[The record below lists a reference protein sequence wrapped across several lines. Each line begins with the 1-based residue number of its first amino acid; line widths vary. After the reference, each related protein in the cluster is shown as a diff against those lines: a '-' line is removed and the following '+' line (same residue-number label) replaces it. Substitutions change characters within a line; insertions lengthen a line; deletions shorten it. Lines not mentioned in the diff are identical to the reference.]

1 MSEKKIYRESEV
13 TGKKDKSTWLIIH
26 DNVYDVTKFL
36 EEVSNKLITSQYL
49 DWSKSRTVTSIMSI
63 SQRFQCQFEK
73 FYVIFLWMIWMVDG
87 LKWILGDFF
96 SIFASSSQHPRRNR
110 AAIFFGVAA
119 SFYEALYKVFAFLTD
134 YWCRITIKHTKRP
147 KSMLRIMQY
156 NFFNTCPFSRF
167 DNWLNVERM
176 NVEIQCLKLR
186 NEVRKLGKKLQASP
200 NNYYI

>member
-73 FYVIFLWMIWMVDG
+73 FYVIFLWMIWMVDR

-96 SIFASSSQHPRRNR
+96 FQYSPPQVNIPQEIVQLH
-110 AAIFFGVAA
+110 V
-119 SFYEALYKVFAFLTD
+119 SFLA
-134 YWCRITIKHTKRP
+134 
-147 KSMLRIMQY
+147 
-156 NFFNTCPFSRF
+156 
-167 DNWLNVERM
+167 WL
-176 NVEIQCLKLR
+176 LLF
-186 NEVRKLGKKLQASP
+186 KKLCIRFLPSSP
-200 NNYYI
+200 ITDVRSQLNILNAPNQC

>member
-73 FYVIFLWMIWMVDG
+73 VLCNISMNDMNG
-87 LKWILGDFF
+87 
-96 SIFASSSQHPRRNR
+96 RRFEMN
-110 AAIFFGVAA
+110 FG
-119 SFYEALYKVFAFLTD
+119 
-134 YWCRITIKHTKRP
+134 
-147 KSMLRIMQY
+147 
-156 NFFNTCPFSRF
+156 
-167 DNWLNVERM
+167 
-176 NVEIQCLKLR
+176 
-186 NEVRKLGKKLQASP
+186 
-200 NNYYI
+200 

>member
-73 FYVIFLWMIWMVDG
+73 FYIIFLWMIRMVNR

-96 SIFASSSQHPRRNR
+96 QYSSPKVNIPQE
-110 AAIFFGVAA
+110 IVQL
-119 SFYEALYKVFAFLTD
+119 SFLA
-134 YWCRITIKHTKRP
+134 
-147 KSMLRIMQY
+147 
-156 NFFNTCPFSRF
+156 
-167 DNWLNVERM
+167 WL
-176 NVEIQCLKLR
+176 LLF
-186 NEVRKLGKKLQASP
+186 KKLCIRFLPSSP
-200 NNYYI
+200 ITDVRSQLKILNALNQCKE

>member
-73 FYVIFLWMIWMVDG
+73 VLCNISMNDMNGRRFEMNFGYFFFQYSPPQVKIPKESVQLSFLV
-87 LKWILGDFF
+87 
-96 SIFASSSQHPRRNR
+96 
-110 AAIFFGVAA
+110 
-119 SFYEALYKVFAFLTD
+119 
-134 YWCRITIKHTKRP
+134 
-147 KSMLRIMQY
+147 
-156 NFFNTCPFSRF
+156 
-167 DNWLNVERM
+167 WL
-176 NVEIQCLKLR
+176 LHF
-186 NEVRKLGKKLQASP
+186 KKLCIRFLPSSLITDVRSQLNILNAP
-200 NNYYI
+200 NQC

>member
-96 SIFASSSQHPRRNR
+96 FQYSPPQVNIPEETVQL
-110 AAIFFGVAA
+110 
-119 SFYEALYKVFAFLTD
+119 SFLV
-134 YWCRITIKHTKRP
+134 
-147 KSMLRIMQY
+147 
-156 NFFNTCPFSRF
+156 
-167 DNWLNVERM
+167 WL
-176 NVEIQCLKLR
+176 LHF
-186 NEVRKLGKKLQASP
+186 KKLCIRFLPSSLITDVRSQLNILNAP
-200 NNYYI
+200 NQC